1 MNLLAPSRFQSI
13 IAAIFLLMFCASE
26 FSIYTLD
33 AADEIVQ
40 LELESEDT
48 NDTDETSEVKDQL
61 SDVFF
66 EHHMTRGHFMVR
78 NAVSISKNL
87 PGETSLGVR
96 ETLSEP
102 PELKA

>member
-1 MNLLAPSRFQSI
+1 MASRIQPI
-13 IAAIFLLMFCASE
+13 IATLFLMMFCAPE

-33 AADEIVQ
+33 SANEIVQ
-40 LELESEDT
+40 LELESEDA
-48 NDTDETSEVKDQL
+48 NDTDETSEVKDQI

-66 EHHMTRGHFMVR
+66 ADQTARGHFMAR
-78 NAVSISKNL
+78 NVASVSKNP

>member
-1 MNLLAPSRFQSI
+1 MVSRIQPI
-13 IAAIFLLMFCASE
+13 IATLFLMMFCASE

-33 AADEIVQ
+33 SANEIVQ
-40 LELESEDT
+40 LELESEDA
-48 NDTDETSEVKDQL
+48 NDTDETSEVKDQI

-66 EHHMTRGHFMVR
+66 ADQTAIGHFMAR
-78 NAVSISKNL
+78 NVASVSKNP
-87 PGETSLGVR
+87 PGVTSLGVR